1 MNDAPQ
7 HATAAQ
13 PLAPER
19 LRKVCDPAQLG
30 FRTTEE
36 VADLTDFLGQERAI
50 EAVRFGIGI
59 KHEGYNLFA
68 YGPPGTGKSALVSQ
82 HLAAH
87 AATLPTPRDWAYVNN
102 FQTPHKP
109 RALWLPAGR
118 GATFRADMEKLMR
131 ELRSSIASAFDSDD
145 TRSRKQA
152 IEDQFRSQTEKSFAD
167 MQQKAGERG
176 LALMRTPHGLAFA
189 PMRNG
194 EIVTPDQF
202 RSWSKEEQDK
212 TRASIV
218 ELEAELKQTMEQA
231 PRWERE
237 LRDKLRELNRDVTS
251 FAISLLMDELRK
263 RYHDLPQVMAYL
275 EAVQADVIEN
285 AEEFIGTPESA
296 GEEDGPVPAAMRHA
310 IAARNLNRRYQVN
323 LIIDNG
329 AAKHAPV
336 EHEDRPT
343 MPNLVG
349 RIEHIAQFGALLTDF
364 NLLRP
369 GVLHRANGGYL
380 TIDARK
386 LLTQPFAW
394 DALKR
399 ALQSH
404 EIRIENPADQFGFAA
419 TVTLE
424 PEPIPLEIKIVLF
437 GDPMLYYL
445 LAAYD
450 PDFGELFKVAVDF
463 NDRMDRNPQ
472 TNEAF
477 ARLIATLVRRDKLR
491 PFDAGAVARVIE
503 QASRD
508 ARDAEK
514 LTLHMQAV
522 LDLLRE
528 SDHWAG
534 TENRGLV
541 TGADVQRAIAAH
553 IRRHDRIRERSQEE
567 IGRRT
572 ILIDTE
578 GAAVGQ
584 INALSVISLGDFM
597 FGRPSRITTRV
608 RLGRGEVIDI
618 EREVALGGPF
628 HSKGVLIL
636 SGFLGGRFGRT
647 LPIAVS
653 ATLVFEQSYGGVD
666 GDSASSTE
674 LYALL
679 SALSGVP
686 IKQSLA
692 VTGSVNQNGE
702 VQAIGGVNEKIE
714 GFFDVCRARG
724 LTGEQGVMIPESNV
738 KHLMLREDVVEAAKA
753 GKFRIYAIA
762 HIDQGIEILTGMPAG
777 TPDAD
782 GNFPDDTINGRVQA
796 QLRKFSEAVRS
807 FGAAAS
813 PGPLAVFPPPSPPP
827 PPGPPAP
834 PPNAPPGADE
844 R

>member
-1 MNDAPQ
+1 MNDVTPHPAV
-7 HATAAQ
+7 AQ

-19 LRKVCDPAQLG
+19 LRRVCDPQQFG

-36 VADLTDFLGQERAI
+36 VADIDGFLGQDRAI
-50 EAVRFGIGI
+50 EAVQFGIGI

-68 YGPPGTGKSALVSQ
+68 YGPQGTGKSALVRRY
-82 HLAAH
+82 LDAR
-87 AATLPTPRDWAYVNN
+87 AATLPPPRDWAYVNN
-102 FQTPHKP
+102 FEAPHKP

-131 ELRSSIASAFDSDD
+131 ELRSSIASAFESDEY
-145 TRSRKQA
+145 RSRKQA
-152 IEDQFRSQTEKSFAD
+152 IEDQFRTQNEKSFAEV
-167 MQQKAGERG
+167 QQKANERG
-176 LALMRTPHGLAFA
+176 LALMRTPNGFAFA

-202 RSWSKEEQDK
+202 RSWSKEEQEK
-212 TRASIV
+212 TRAAISD
-218 ELEAELKQTMEQA
+218 LESDLKGIMEQA

-263 RYHDLPQVMAYL
+263 RYETLPQVLAYL
-275 EAVQADVIEN
+275 EAVQTDVIEN
-285 AEEFIGTPESA
+285 AEEFVGTPESA
-296 GEEDGPVPAAMRHA
+296 GEEDGPIPAAMRRA
-310 IAARNLNRRYQVN
+310 FAARSLNRRYQVN
-323 LIIDNG
+323 LIVDN
-329 AAKHAPV
+329 ADAKHAPV
-336 EHEDRPT
+336 VHEDRPT

-349 RIEHIAQFGALLTDF
+349 RIEHIAQFGALITDY

-369 GVLHRANGGYL
+369 GALHRANGGYL

-399 ALQSH
+399 VLQSH
-404 EIRIENPADQFGFAA
+404 EISIESPADEFGFAA

-424 PEPIPLEIKIVLF
+424 PEPIPLDMEIVLF
-437 GDPMLYYL
+437 GEPMLYYM

-450 PDFGELFKVAVDF
+450 PDFSELFKVAVDF
-463 NDRMDRNPQ
+463 NDRVDRSPA

-477 ARLIATLVRRDKLR
+477 AHVIATLVRREKLK
-491 PFDAGAVARVIE
+491 PFDAGAVAHVIE
-503 QASRD
+503 HA
-508 ARDAEK
+508 ARLAHDSEK

-522 LDLLRE
+522 VDLLRE

-541 TGADVQRAIAAH
+541 TAADVHRAIDAQ

-647 LPIAVS
+647 SPVAFS

-686 IKQSLA
+686 IKQNLA

-724 LTGEQGVMIPESNV
+724 LTGDQGVMIPESNV

-753 GKFRIYAIA
+753 GKFRIYAVS
-762 HIDQGIEILTGMPAG
+762 HVDQGIEILTGMPAG
-777 TPDAD
+777 QPDAD
-782 GNFPDDTINGRVQA
+782 GNYPADTINGRVQA
-796 QLRKFSEAVRS
+796 QLKKFSETLRG
-807 FGAAAS
+807 FGAAA
-813 PGPLAVFPPPSPPP
+813 GAGAAFAFPPPSAPP
-827 PPGPPAP
+827 PPGPPPP

-844 R
+844 I